1 MNNALRHTALT
12 LAAASALLVLVA
24 LPVEPVPAPTLQRAV
39 GPTPAAM
46 ESALPSTQDPF
57 GQPSMDRALEL
68 PKRVI
73 RKSARHRRQTL
84 VMPFFSFAQRG

>member
-12 LAAASALLVLVA
+12 FAAASALLVLVA
-24 LPVEPVPAPTLQRAV
+24 LPT
-39 GPTPAAM
+39 TPASVATGA
-46 ESALPSTQDPF
+46 SLPNPVAAAADTLSPTGLPSTD
-57 GQPSMDRALEL
+57 GSVDVS
-68 PKRVI
+68 KRVI

>member
-24 LPVEPVPAPTLQRAV
+24 LPSDPSPAQPASGLPNPLATVPGAI
-39 GPTPAAM
+39 
-46 ESALPSTQDPF
+46 PSTA
-57 GQPSMDRALEL
+57 ALGLSSTDGVAEA

>member
-24 LPVEPVPAPTLQRAV
+24 LPSNPVASPSGATLSSVVAAPATDTL
-39 GPTPAAM
+39 GLAATD
-46 ESALPSTQDPF
+46 SASD
-57 GQPSMDRALEL
+57 A

>member
-12 LAAASALLVLVA
+12 LAAASGLLVLI
-24 LPVEPVPAPTLQRAV
+24 
-39 GPTPAAM
+39 
-46 ESALPSTQDPF
+46 ALPSDPATAPT
-57 GQPSMDRALEL
+57 GAILSTAVAASVDTTPSTAPLDLPTTDSASEA

>member
-24 LPVEPVPAPTLQRAV
+24 LPSDPNPALLGPGLPNPLATVPGV
-39 GPTPAAM
+39 
-46 ESALPSTQDPF
+46 LPSTDTLSLATPA
-57 GQPSMDRALEL
+57 GDSEA
-68 PKRVI
+68 PKRAI

>member
-24 LPVEPVPAPTLQRAV
+24 LPSDPVRPPSV
-39 GPTPAAM
+39 AALPN
-46 ESALPSTQDPF
+46 ALAATADTLPSTTATLGLSATD
-57 GQPSMDRALEL
+57 GAAEA

>member
-24 LPVEPVPAPTLQRAV
+24 LPSDPSPALLGPVLPDVAAAV
-39 GPTPAAM
+39 PG
-46 ESALPSTQDPF
+46 ALPSTGTLGLSSPDSVS
-57 GQPSMDRALEL
+57 GA
-68 PKRVI
+68 PKRAI

>member
-12 LAAASALLVLVA
+12 FAAASVLLVLA
-24 LPVEPVPAPTLQRAV
+24 
-39 GPTPAAM
+39 
-46 ESALPSTQDPF
+46 ALPSEQAPARMGVAAPGAVAATVGAPTTS
-57 GQPSMDRALEL
+57 GTLGLASAASASEA

>member
-24 LPVEPVPAPTLQRAV
+24 LPSTPVASPSGATLSSV
-39 GPTPAAM
+39 VAA
-46 ESALPSTQDPF
+46 PSTDNLRLAATD
-57 GQPSMDRALEL
+57 SASDA

>member
-24 LPVEPVPAPTLQRAV
+24 LPSEPASAPVGSAPPSAVATSAGALSSTASLDLSAPNSALEAPT
-39 GPTPAAM
+39 
-46 ESALPSTQDPF
+46 
-57 GQPSMDRALEL
+57 
-68 PKRVI
+68 RVV

>member
-24 LPVEPVPAPTLQRAV
+24 LPSAPASPQA
-39 GPTPAAM
+39 GA
-46 ESALPSTQDPF
+46 ALPDAVAATALGLSSTGAP
-57 GQPSMDRALEL
+57 GLAAKASATEA

>member
-12 LAAASALLVLVA
+12 FAAASALLVLVA
-24 LPVEPVPAPTLQRAV
+24 LPAGPAPAAGDARVPAVATA
-39 GPTPAAM
+39 
-46 ESALPSTQDPF
+46 SADLKPSTDTLGLPTSDIA
-57 GQPSMDRALEL
+57 PEA

>member
-12 LAAASALLVLVA
+12 FAAASALLVLVA
-24 LPVEPVPAPTLQRAV
+24 LPSGPSPASPGTGLPGALAAKADTLSTKDTLGLPT
-39 GPTPAAM
+39 TD
-46 ESALPSTQDPF
+46 SASE
-57 GQPSMDRALEL
+57 A